1 MSKIHTDLFFY
12 GILVCSIVQKE
23 ALELGEFEWL
33 ADMGLFGEQI
43 PHEALAAA
51 EVPQLPVSQSSN
63 FTSYRPTKSSMPYK
77 KPRLEFPEDD
87 DEHFTVPD
95 LG

>member
-1 MSKIHTDLFFY
+1 MFFY

-43 PHEALAAA
+43 HQEALAAA
-51 EVPQLPVSQSSN
+51 EVPQLPVLQSSN
-63 FTSYRPTKSSMPYK
+63 LTSYRPTKSSMPYK